1 MLVLAAGVIALLS
14 PLVALRWPAGLLLRR
29 WRWAWLIWA
38 ALLLQIVI
46 IDVHLPE
53 GFAEALHLA
62 TYAASLA
69 FVWLN
74 REVWGLLVVGAGALS
89 NGVTIALNGGVLPA
103 SAGATA
109 AAGIDPDHAFANT
122 AVLAEPVLPWLGDV
136 FAWPDPL
143 PLANTFSVGDVLI
156 VLGVGIVAW
165 SGSRRLG
172 SPVREAPADDAATAS
187 AER

>member
-1 MLVLAAGVIALLS
+1 MLVLAAGLLALLS
-14 PLVALRWPAGLLLRR
+14 PLVVLRWPAGLLLRR

-46 IDVHLPE
+46 IDVHLPG

-62 TYAASLA
+62 TYAAALA

-74 REVWGLLVVGAGALS
+74 REVWGLLVVGAGALC

-103 SAGATA
+103 SADATA

-122 AVLAEPVLPWLGDV
+122 AVIADPVLPWLGDV
-136 FAWPDPL
+136 FAWPDPM

-165 SGSRRLG
+165 SGSRRIG
-172 SPVREAPADDAATAS
+172 APVREGSAA
-187 AER
+187 AEPVQAAEQ